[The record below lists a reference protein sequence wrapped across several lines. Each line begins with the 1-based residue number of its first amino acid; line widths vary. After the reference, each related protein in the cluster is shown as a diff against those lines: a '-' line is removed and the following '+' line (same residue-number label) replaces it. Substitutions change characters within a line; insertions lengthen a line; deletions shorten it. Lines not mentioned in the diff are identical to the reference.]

1 MKLLYGYFSEH
12 GVDREKNQDAMFFK
26 SDLFGKYNVC
36 IAAVCDG
43 IGSFADSDFASGL
56 TVNHIGEWFDR
67 SFKEYRD
74 IYANPDADAKKK
86 RRSAKA
92 VYQELKNSLLE
103 KLWLIHEI
111 VMEETGTRRFKAG
124 TTVCVMLAVENLYC
138 LYSTG
143 DSRIHEIGGEVKQLT
158 EDQSAEINGKS
169 ALLHCLGCPPGPSFR
184 RIEGKIQKNRTYLL
198 ATDGFYR
205 RLDHKT
211 AAKNF
216 GKAKTSG
223 EMQDTVK
230 ILYEYLRAAGEK
242 DDSTGIAA
250 KFF

>member
-36 IAAVCDG
+36 VAAVCDG

-67 SFKEYRD
+67 NLKAHRD
-74 IYANPDADAKKK
+74 IYIDAGTKQK
-86 RRSAKA
+86 RKSART
-92 VYQELKNSLLE
+92 VYEELKNGLLE
-103 KLWLIHEI
+103 KLWLTHEI
-111 VMEETGTRRFKAG
+111 VLEESAARQFRAG
-124 TTVCVMLAVENLYC
+124 TTVCVMLAVENFYC

-143 DSRIHEIGGEVKQLT
+143 DSRIHEIGGGVRQLT

-169 ALLHCLGCPPGPSFR
+169 ALLHCLGCPPGPSFK

-205 RLDHKT
+205 RFDHKT
-211 AAKNF
+211 AAKSF
-216 GKAKTSG
+216 AKAKTSA
-223 EMQDTVK
+223 EMGDIIK
-230 ILYEYLRAAGEK
+230 MLYEYLRGAGEK
-242 DDSTGIAA
+242 DDSTGIAV
-250 KFF
+250 KFV

>member
-36 IAAVCDG
+36 VAVVCDG

-67 SFKEYRD
+67 NLKANRD
-74 IYANPDADAKKK
+74 IYIDAKSK
-86 RRSAKA
+86 RKSVRTI
-92 VYQELKNSLLE
+92 YEELKNSLLE
-103 KLWLIHEI
+103 KLWLIHA
-111 VMEETGTRRFKAG
+111 VVSAETEARQFKAG
-124 TTVCVMLAVENLYC
+124 TTVCVLLAVENLYC

-143 DSRIHEIGGEVKQLT
+143 DSRIHEIGSDVRQLT
-158 EDQSAEINGKS
+158 EDQSTEINGKS
-169 ALLHCLGCPPGPSFR
+169 ALLHCLGCFPGPSFKR
-184 RIEGKIQKNRTYLL
+184 TENKIQKNRTYLL

-211 AAKNF
+211 AVKIF
-216 GKAKTSG
+216 GKARTSG
-223 EMQDTVK
+223 EIDACIK
-230 ILYEYLRAAGEK
+230 LLYEYSRAAGEK
-242 DDSTGIAA
+242 DDSTSIAL
-250 KFF
+250 KFV

>member
-36 IAAVCDG
+36 AAAVCDG

-67 SFKEYRD
+67 SLKAHRELYID
-74 IYANPDADAKKK
+74 PKSK
-86 RRSAKA
+86 RKSARA
-92 VYQELKNSLLE
+92 VYEELKNSLLE

-111 VMEETGTRRFKAG
+111 VADETKSRNFKAG
-124 TTVCVMLAVENLYC
+124 TTVCVMLAVDSFYC

-143 DSRIHEIGGEVKQLT
+143 DSRIHEIGNEVKQLT
-158 EDQSAEINGKS
+158 ADQSTEINGKS
-169 ALLHCLGCPPGPSFR
+169 ALLHCLGCFPGPSFKR
-184 RIEGKIQKNRTYLL
+184 TESKIQKGRTYLL

-211 AAKNF
+211 AAKTF
-216 GKAKTSG
+216 GRARTSAEMDACIKT
-223 EMQDTVK
+223 
-230 ILYEYLRAAGEK
+230 LYESLRAAGEK
-242 DDSTGIAA
+242 DDSTGVAL
-250 KFF
+250 KFV